1 LNCITNCIFNWIGIG
16 HGFELGDGFGWE
28 MEWIGIGHIT
38 WIGNDWEFG
47 FVPYMFRHKNGMEL
61 DLDMYLKLDGNLDL
75 KLVHGYWI

>member
-1 LNCITNCIFNWIGIG
+1 
-16 HGFELGDGFGWE
+16 